1 MNNILLII
9 GICLIIKVIIL
20 LLTWEYIA
28 SWLLVIKE
36 IYE

>member
-9 GICLIIKVIIL
+9 GIYLIIKVIIL

-28 SWLLVIKE
+28 AWLIVIKE
-36 IYE
+36 MYE